1 MASIFG
7 AKLAIGKDFVIN
19 ACHWVFLCEGC
30 SVDLRQLEY
39 FTAIVREGSL
49 TAAAKRCRIAQP
61 SLSQQLRA
69 LEDELGEALVHRK
82 PRGVIPTAAGKI
94 LMEHAALVLHEAR
107 LLRERFANRRES
119 QEGAVIFGMIP
130 TIAPYLLPKLLGP
143 FREAFPKIDVQV
155 REARTSGLI
164 QQVVDGSI
172 EFAILSDVTSQ
183 DQKRWSLYVKELFR
197 EPLKLAVPPSHLLA
211 GGADAPKPEQLEAET
226 LIHLRDGHCLTDRTL
241 KVCRLDRLDPRL
253 ECDQLET
260 ALAMV
265 AAGMGIS
272 IVPDLAVGSRPLP
285 GIAICSFAEPVPER
299 TISLMKRR
307 GVPLSTAATEL
318 IRLVTAM
325 SPGAAA
331 A

>member
-1 MASIFG
+1 MNDR
-7 AKLAIGKDFVIN
+7 KRAIGKDYDN
-19 ACHWVFLCEGC
+19 NTCHRDSLWNDCAM
-30 SVDLRQLEY
+30 DLRQLEY

-69 LEDELGEALVHRK
+69 LEDELGETLVHRK
-82 PRGVIPTAAGKI
+82 PRGVEATAAGRI
-94 LMEHAALVLHEAR
+94 LLEHAERVLLEAR
-107 LLRERFANRRES
+107 LLRERFAQRRES
-119 QEGAVIFGMIP
+119 QEGSVVFGMIP
-130 TIAPYLLPKLLGP
+130 TIAPYLLPRLLGP

-164 QQVVDGSI
+164 QGVVDGLI
-172 EFAILSDVTSQ
+172 EFAILSDVTPQ
-183 DQKRWSLYVKELFR
+183 DQKRWSLHVKELFR
-197 EPLKLAVPPSHLLA
+197 EPLLLAVPLSHPLA
-211 GGADAPKPEQLEAET
+211 RETHAPKPDQLLPET

-265 AAGMGIS
+265 EAGMGIS
-272 IVPDLAVGSRPLP
+272 IVPELAARSRPLP
-285 GIAICSFAEPVPER
+285 GVAICRFAEPVPER

-307 GVPLSTAATEL
+307 GAPLSSAATEL
-318 IRLVTAM
+318 IRLVTTLPHE
-325 SPGAAA
+325 SGI
-331 A
+331 